1 MGSDTG
7 VSGGV
12 VTILKSGKRQM
23 SHTSD
28 IAMPWHACSSQG
40 GPHLTQLQLA
50 ESTMNM
56 ITSP

>member
-28 IAMPWHACSSQG
+28 GMPV
-40 GPHLTQLQLA
+40 PRK
-50 ESTMNM
+50 EDP
-56 ITSP
+56 I